1 LILLIFIF
9 YYSFGNFNFKFLP
22 LFMDWIA
29 EELLISTVAV
39 VGNVSLPALPAG
51 LYTTHA
57 PSDV

>member
-1 LILLIFIF
+1 
-9 YYSFGNFNFKFLP
+9 
-22 LFMDWIA
+22 
-29 EELLISTVAV
+29 VAV